1 MSVTRQ
7 DIEGLYEFDE
17 QLGTFSAKD
26 TDAVMAVVSPAIT
39 EALNISPNPNPSTPI
54 GRLIERDT
62 LFVADAIRLNVQNA
76 NQLILSAAAGQQL
89 DAIAQWFAISRKPA
103 TPTSVQATLRGTPGA
118 TIPSGVKARTSA
130 GAVFSLVA
138 SVTLDSSTGEGD
150 GIFEC
155 TETGPV
161 VCFAGELDT
170 IDTAYGGWSSVYN
183 EADAVPGRDIET
195 DDSLRTRIQESRF
208 TGPGFLGSIK
218 NALDA
223 IDGVNSAMVVENS
236 AGDVQTVR
244 GIDDMAP
251 HSIFVC
257 ADCEDSEVLNSAIA
271 TAILNTKPPGVSF
284 HRIIYTIGGGS
295 GSDASPEQ
303 TVADPTETAF
313 TATDAFGNQYPVWFY
328 RPIPVAVNVGL
339 TVKNRSYTGTDLFGD
354 IKSAIA
360 SWAVSHGFRVGETVY
375 AIDITEAVEQ
385 ALPGVVVISSNV
397 NDGGINADDSLQ
409 FLDMAANQKASFP
422 PNGDEWLTV
431 TEL

>member
-7 DIEGLYEFDE
+7 DIDGLYEFDE

-89 DAIAQWFAISRKPA
+89 DAIAQWFGLARKPA
-103 TPTSVQATLRGTPGA
+103 APTSVYATLRGTPGA

-138 SVTLDSSTGEGD
+138 SVTLNQSTGESTGL
-150 GIFEC
+150 FEC
-155 TETGPV
+155 TENGPT

-170 IDTAYGGWSSVYN
+170 IDTAYGGWTSVSNSS
-183 EADAVPGRDIET
+183 DATPGRDIET
-195 DDSLRTRIQESRF
+195 DDALRARIQESRF

-223 IDGVNSAMVVENS
+223 IRGVNSAMVVENN

-244 GIDDMAP
+244 GIDDMSA

-257 ADCEDSEVLNSAIA
+257 VDCENTEAINAAVASAI
-271 TAILNTKPPGVSF
+271 LDTKPPGVAF
-284 HRIIYTIGGGS
+284 HRIVYTIGGGS

-303 TVADPTETAF
+303 TVADPTETAW

-339 TVKNRSYTGTDLFGD
+339 TVKNRSYSGTDLFGD
-354 IKSAIA
+354 IKSAIS
-360 SWAVSHGFRVGETVY
+360 SWAISHGFKVGETVY
-375 AIDITEAVEQ
+375 AIDISVAVEQ
-385 ALPGVVVISSNV
+385 ALPGVVVVASNV
-397 NDGGINADDSLQ
+397 NDGGINADESLQ
-409 FLDMAANQKASFP
+409 FLDMAANQKAVFP
-422 PNGDEWLTV
+422 SIGDEWLTV